1 MIKNYEFFLL
11 VHNLD
16 LTPKLLTQ
24 EHDCTEQ
31 RPYQI
36 FSISRKMNTL
46 INYGKHQQ
54 GFQFSFQRGGG
65 MVPPLR
71 GGDTRGGNR
80 SGRGGNAARNI
91 TTIGLNSVVYLMI
104 I

>member
-65 MVPPLR
+65 NGPPPL
-71 GGDTRGGNR
+71 GGGHKGG
-80 SGRGGNAARNI
+80 GIGQVGGGMPRK
-91 TTIGLNSVVYLMI
+91 TSRQ
-104 I
+104 